1 LYKHVYFYQYFA
13 IITRNNKCVLADGRH
28 GNLLILLTVLFSTIK
43 MIRGDSINMAIK
55 PEDKARVDID
65 GMLERAGWDV

>member
-1 LYKHVYFYQYFA
+1 
-13 IITRNNKCVLADGRH
+13 
-28 GNLLILLTVLFSTIK
+28 
-43 MIRGDSINMAIK
+43 MIRGNSINIAIK